1 VNRLRRPSLRLII
14 TTVILLLAD
23 AAALFP
29 IYWTIVTSFK
39 LPAEIFSA
47 VPTFIPRKPTLINYQ
62 LTMWPASVNWEKI
75 RYELTSYITVVTEEG
90 LRYILN
96 SIVVASATTLLSLM
110 LGSMAAYAISRFRVG
125 GKNLEIW
132 ILSNRAMPPIVLII
146 PYFIIMKNFRL
157 LDTHLALILA
167 YLTFNLPF
175 AIWLMK
181 GFFDE
186 IPVELE
192 EAAMIDGCSRFR
204 AFLKVVLPI
213 SRSGLLT
220 TAIFTFIFSWNEF
233 FFALILTTRNAVTV
247 PVLDSKFISIMGSLY
262 GEMAAAATVTMVPI
276 IALALVVQRYLVRG
290 LTLGAV
296 RG

>member
-1 VNRLRRPSLRLII
+1 LKKFSLRLVI
-14 TTVILLLAD
+14 TTIILLVAD
-23 AAALFP
+23 AIALFP
-29 IYWTIVTSFK
+29 IYWTIITSFK
-39 LPAEIFSA
+39 LPAEIFRA
-47 VPTFIPRKPTLINYQ
+47 IPTFIPEKPTLINYQ
-62 LTMWPASVNWEKI
+62 LTMWPTSVNWERI

-90 LRYILN
+90 LKYILN
-96 SIVVASATTLLSLM
+96 SVIIASSTTLLSLM

-125 GKNLEIW
+125 GRNLEIW

-146 PYFIIMKNFRL
+146 PYFIIMKNLRL

-186 IPVELE
+186 IPPALE
-192 EAAMIDGCSRFR
+192 EAAMIDGCSRFK
-204 AFLKVVLPI
+204 AFLKIVLPV
-213 SRSGLLT
+213 SKSGLLT

-276 IALALVVQRYLVRG
+276 ILLALVVQRYLVRG
-290 LTLGAV
+290 LTLGAI